1 MDPYMDG
8 KHTSHINEHQD
19 DIQIREHQHVAR
31 KLFFFTFGLST
42 SNTSENSI
50 IDHFRAFDA
59 IIVYPLSIQQHSTKT
74 HNLQLR
80 QKSSDRLRWTK
91 WFG

>member
-1 MDPYMDG
+1 M
-8 KHTSHINEHQD
+8 IF
-19 DIQIREHQHVAR
+19 
-31 KLFFFTFGLST
+31 KLESTNMWLANCLFLTLGLST

-50 IDHFRAFDA
+50 IVHFRAFDA

-80 QKSSDRLRWTK
+80 QK
-91 WFG
+91 